1 MCLSGGGHLPP
12 RCLPRFPTGSQRR
25 LANQLVPI
33 CQPSSSPGSE
43 EGGWPLPCGTAWLSS
58 HDQGSPWGPGGVRKP
73 SPELGPPVG
82 KSSGT
87 YPASPLAAG
96 NATTRVI
103 WVNEQT
109 PQARREGSLPL
120 RHLHHRKKL
129 AATCQGREAGM
140 GRPQPGQLGLV
151 LERRE
156 GTSGLGATPWGEGGH
171 GVWAQVQV

>member
-1 MCLSGGGHLPP
+1 M
-12 RCLPRFPTGSQRR
+12 
-25 LANQLVPI
+25 ANQLVPI

-43 EGGWPLPCGTAWLSS
+43 EGGWPLPCGAAWLSS

-82 KSSGT
+82 KSSET

-103 WVNEQT
+103 WVDKQA
-109 PQARREGSLPL
+109 PQVRKEGSLPL
-120 RHLHHRKKL
+120 GHPHHGKRE
-129 AATCQGREAGM
+129 GRECHLSGM

-156 GTSGLGATPWGEGGH
+156 GRSGLGQLPGERVAMGCGH
-171 GVWAQVQV
+171 GYTFFAPRETHGGKSLL